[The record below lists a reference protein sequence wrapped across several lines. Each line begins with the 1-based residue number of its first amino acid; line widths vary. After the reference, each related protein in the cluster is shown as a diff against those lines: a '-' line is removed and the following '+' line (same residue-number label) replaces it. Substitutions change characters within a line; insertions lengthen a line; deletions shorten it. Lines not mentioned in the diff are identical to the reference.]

1 MIRMREKMMLD
12 QKQIEER
19 IKELEK
25 GLSERG
31 NQVIQSDGQCIAFLN
46 QIQAYKAV
54 LSPPPDL
61 EKEVTREQVVHET
74 DPTVES

>member
-1 MIRMREKMMLD
+1 MLTSEK
-12 QKQIEER
+12 IEER

-54 LSPPPDL
+54 LNPPPDL
-61 EKEVTREQVVHET
+61 TKEVSDELDKVDTGEKA
-74 DPTVES
+74 